1 MSVDSPTQVPVAGM
15 NALMD
20 AAADAAAEA
29 RLQWI
34 ETVLLASGTVIAVF
48 LVVVVS
54 VLIHLA

>member
-1 MSVDSPTQVPVAGM
+1 MMSVDSRMPAADM
-15 NALMD
+15 DALMD
-20 AAADAAAEA
+20 VAADEVAEA

-34 ETVLLASGTVIAVF
+34 ETALLASGTVIAVF

>member
-1 MSVDSPTQVPVAGM
+1 MSVDSRMPAAGM
-15 NALMD
+15 DALMD
-20 AAADAAAEA
+20 VAADEVAEA

-34 ETVLLASGTVIAVF
+34 ETALLASGTVIAVF

>member
-1 MSVDSPTQVPVAGM
+1 MMSVDSRMPAAGM
-15 NALMD
+15 DALMD
-20 AAADAAAEA
+20 VAADEVAEA

-34 ETVLLASGTVIAVF
+34 ETALLASGTVIAVF

>member
-1 MSVDSPTQVPVAGM
+1 MMSVDSRLPAAGM
-15 NALMD
+15 DALMD
-20 AAADAAAEA
+20 VAADEVAEA

-34 ETVLLASGTVIAVF
+34 ETALLASGTVIAVF

>member
-1 MSVDSPTQVPVAGM
+1 MPAAGM
-15 NALMD
+15 DALMD
-20 AAADAAAEA
+20 VAADEVAEA

-34 ETVLLASGTVIAVF
+34 ETALLASGTVIAVF